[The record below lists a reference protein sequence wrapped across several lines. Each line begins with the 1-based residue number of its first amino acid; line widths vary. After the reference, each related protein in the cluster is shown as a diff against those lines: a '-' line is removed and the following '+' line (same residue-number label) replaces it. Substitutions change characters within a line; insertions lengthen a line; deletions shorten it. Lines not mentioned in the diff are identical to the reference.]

1 MPISRSLR
9 AKAKQ
14 TRLAFSPLPS
24 SSPAKGTY
32 SSAVQDRLAN
42 VRYTRSR
49 TGVPSSPP
57 QPETEQES
65 LPTPEPSSQLAPR
78 SSRSRPAIAAA
89 TTGPD
94 KEHSIPYEP
103 TSSPPD
109 ADDSDDVAI
118 PSTKRRRLARQADLQ
133 DQDTPTHK
141 STRLTRRSSPLQRQ
155 SNPSENESF
164 NDEVEIPSPT
174 KTISELGEPE
184 STGDEDDVLVTK
196 PTQKRGQ
203 RKKMVEDPFVI
214 DDDRVEYISS
224 DEEPEPRSKAY
235 SKKANRDDWLA
246 EDDEIEY
253 ISSDEEAPAPSSSR
267 MKSKAQRARIQR
279 RKSRQEQEELE
290 DDLADLR
297 DSDHSEDGED
307 KKRTRG
313 GPVTTQR
320 DKARQHFE
328 LLKRRRAGEKVP
340 QVLDSDE
347 EEEDEEPEP
356 VDIDNIGRVDLL
368 GAPHEIS
375 DDSSAEPEPTEEEQQ
390 PNEDDFVV
398 DDVSSGRLGL
408 PHPDIPLEF
417 TSYASA
423 KPKDLF
429 IHVIEWLVKN
439 RISPAFSRDDPIY
452 KLALSKVSDQVTAQ
466 AGSRLI
472 SSAWNAEFKYAILA
486 RPNIEMTYLDDFA
499 DDDDDIRTCDACNRT
514 NHPAR
519 FDFVLSGD
527 AYRKRDLEPVEDDSD
542 DEDNDDQRSLDEV
555 GHALPSKNTHFYL
568 GRYCAANAEMGHKL
582 VHWQY
587 HLNQNLLHYLGEQGV
602 LSAEA
607 TLARDKMN
615 RKKREK
621 EAEAI
626 VDSMEETGVI
636 QSLWR
641 DFQSDLDDA
650 RLGMED
656 FEKKGKRGQGRIGT
670 VRSSGND
677 GLIREWNNDRMT
689 VVARVGSDDDD

>member
-9 AKAKQ
+9 AKARQ
-14 TRLAFSPLPS
+14 TRLAFSPLSS
-24 SSPAKGTY
+24 SSPAKDNY
-32 SSAVQDRLAN
+32 SSAVQNRLAN
-42 VRYTRSR
+42 VRHTGSR
-49 TGVPSSPP
+49 NRVPSSPP
-57 QPETEQES
+57 QPDTEQES
-65 LPTPEPSSQLAPR
+65 LPTPEPSSQLEPR
-78 SSRSRPAIAAA
+78 STRSRPHVAAYTTGSRKEHCIPYQAIA
-89 TTGPD
+89 
-94 KEHSIPYEP
+94 S
-103 TSSPPD
+103 TS
-109 ADDSDDVAI
+109 DSDDVAI
-118 PSTKRRRLARQADLQ
+118 PSSKRRRLARRADHEE
-133 DQDTPTHK
+133 QDTPTRR
-141 STRLTRRSSPLQRQ
+141 SRRLTRGSSPLRRQ
-155 SNPSENESF
+155 KNPSDDESCT
-164 NDEVEIPSPT
+164 DEVEFRSPA

-203 RKKMVEDPFVI
+203 RKKVVEDPFVV
-214 DDDRVEYISS
+214 DDDRVDYISS
-224 DEEPEPRSKAY
+224 DEEPAPRSRTK
-235 SKKANRDDWLA
+235 SKKSTRNDWLA

-253 ISSDEEAPAPSSSR
+253 ISSDEEVPAPSSSR
-267 MKSKAQRARIQR
+267 KKSKAQRARIQR
-279 RKSRQEQEELE
+279 RRSRHEQEELE

-297 DSDHSEDGED
+297 DSDHSDGAEDNR
-307 KKRTRG
+307 RTRG

-320 DKARQHFE
+320 DKAKQHFE

-340 QVLDSDE
+340 RVLDSDE
-347 EEEDEEPEP
+347 EEEDEELEP
-356 VDIDNIGRVDLL
+356 VDIDNIGRGDGLL
-368 GAPHEIS
+368 GASHEIS
-375 DDSSAEPEPTEEEQQ
+375 DYSSAEQEPVEEEQQ
-390 PNEDDFVV
+390 QDEDDFVV
-398 DDVSSGRLGL
+398 EDVSSRRLGL

-429 IHVIEWLVKN
+429 VHVIEWLVKN
-439 RISPAFSRDDPIY
+439 RIAPAFSRDDPIY

-486 RPNIEMTYLDDFA
+486 RPNIQMTYLDDFA
-499 DDDDDIRTCDACNRT
+499 DEDDDIRTCDACNRT

-519 FDFVLSGD
+519 FDFVLTGE
-527 AYRKRDLEPVEDDSD
+527 AYRKRDLEPVEENSD
-542 DEDNDDQRSLDEV
+542 DEEEDDSRSVDEA
-555 GHALPSKNTHFYL
+555 GHALPLKNTHFYL

-582 VHWQY
+582 VHWLY
-587 HLNQNLLHYLGEQGV
+587 HLNKNLLGYLEEQGV
-602 LSAEA
+602 LSADA

-626 VDSMEETGVI
+626 VDNMDEAGVV

-656 FEKKGKRGQGRIGT
+656 FEKKGRRGQGRIGT
-670 VRSSGND
+670 VRSSGTD
-677 GLIREWNNDRMT
+677 GLIREWNNDKMT
-689 VVARVGSDDDD
+689 IVGRTGSVSDDDD